1 MKRRPVSSQGENSRG
16 DEEAMP
22 RPSTEPSRP
31 LTVSEYNSINIVHDV
46 KPRSNFGPEV
56 RFGSWLCGNSRN
68 CSHFDEFS
76 QFIEFRDRK
85 ILNLSASVF
94 CAFGEI
100 CDKRLQ
106 RTFSHSLGQARKFA
120 GFGTVDRCG
129 PVIPACIGWNP
140 SSHFPGLEPG
150 PRSCATS
157 RRSRLKAGK
166 VQ

>member
-1 MKRRPVSSQGENSRG
+1 MKRRPVSSQGGNARG

-31 LTVSEYNSINIVHDV
+31 LTRSEYSSINIVHDV
-46 KPRSNFGPEV
+46 KPRSRFGPEV

-76 QFIEFRDRK
+76 QFLEFRDRK

-94 CAFGEI
+94 CTFGEI
-100 CDKRLQ
+100 FDKRLQ

-120 GFGTVDRCG
+120 EFAPVDRCG
-129 PVIPACIGWNP
+129 PVSGHCH
-140 SSHFPGLEPG
+140 SQHQS
-150 PRSCATS
+150 TS
-157 RRSRLKAGK
+157 PWPKPDSP
-166 VQ
+166 